1 MVDRSLHQQNRGSM
15 FMRVFRAAAVITL
28 LVGPAGTAY
37 AQDQTPVPRYGDQK
51 AKSPQQIEEEKQAD
65 KAYQKSLGN
74 IPDKG
79 PVDPWSNARSA
90 DTPQAATKAV
100 QVKPKPKPPTKTGS
114 SAN

>member
-1 MVDRSLHQQNRGSM
+1 M
-15 FMRVFRAAAVITL
+15 FMRIFRAAAMIAL

-37 AQDQTPVPRYGDQK
+37 AQSQTPVPRYGEDK
-51 AKSPQQIEEEKQAD
+51 AKTPQQIEEEKQAD

-79 PVDPWSNARSA
+79 PVDPWGSTRSTDA
-90 DTPQAATKAV
+90 PKAAATKTS

-114 SAN
+114 NTN